1 MTTSGV
7 SAINA
12 FVPAK
17 DLEKSKRF
25 YIDLG
30 FRQLWSGGDACGL
43 VIDGYELIL
52 QHFYVKDHAENFMM
66 QLKVKDVAC
75 WWERIQSLGLKEKYQ
90 LGTVKPPALQPWGL
104 VVLYISD
111 PTGVLWHIAGDPKK

>member
-7 SAINA
+7 SSINA
-12 FVPAK
+12 FVPAR
-17 DLEKSKRF
+17 DMEKSKRF

-30 FRQLWSGGDACGL
+30 CREIWSSGDACGL
-43 VIDGYELIL
+43 EIDGCGFIL

-66 QLKVKDVAC
+66 QLRVKDVAS
-75 WWERIQSLGLKEKYQ
+75 WWQRIQALGLKERYQ
-90 LGTVKPPALQPWGL
+90 LGTAKPPALQPWGL

-111 PTGVLWHIAGDPKK
+111 PTGVLWHIAEDPRK